1 MEPLTMTAAIAFAI
15 ELAIHA
21 TKMVAN
27 ETTKTLGKKISDTLL
42 QKTGDF
48 LNALRKESPDTVTAI
63 EKAPEQ
69 PLDYGKAVLET
80 EAAAKANPEVA
91 QRMQELVAMVETE
104 PLLKDLVDSIK
115 SQTQQTTVIN
125 SQKLADE
132 IKNVL
137 QGNTFNGPVTF

>member
-1 MEPLTMTAAIAFAI
+1 MEPFTTAAIAI
-15 ELAIHA
+15 GSVVA
-21 TKMVAN
+21 TKAL
-27 ETTKTLGKKISDTLL
+27 E
-42 QKTGDF
+42 KTGEKVGETLWQQTGNF
-48 LNALRKESPDTVTAI
+48 LNSLRHESPDTVTAI

-104 PLLKDLVDSIK
+104 PLLKDLVNSIK

-125 SQKLADE
+125 SQKLAE
-132 IKNVL
+132 QIKNVF
-137 QGNTFNGPVTF
+137 QGNTFTGPVTF

>member
-1 MEPLTMTAAIAFAI
+1 MEPFTTAAIAI
-15 ELAIHA
+15 GSVVA
-21 TKMVAN
+21 TKAL
-27 ETTKTLGKKISDTLL
+27 E
-42 QKTGDF
+42 KTGEKVAETLWQQTGNF
-48 LNALRKESPDTVTAI
+48 LNSLRNESPDTVTAI

-104 PLLKDLVDSIK
+104 PLLKELVNSIK

-132 IKNVL
+132 IKNVF
-137 QGNTFNGPVTF
+137 QGNTIIGGTF

>member
-1 MEPLTMTAAIAFAI
+1 MEPFTTAAIAI
-15 ELAIHA
+15 GSVVA
-21 TKMVAN
+21 TKAL
-27 ETTKTLGKKISDTLL
+27 E
-42 QKTGDF
+42 KTGEKVAETLWQQTGNF
-48 LNALRKESPDTVTAI
+48 LNSLRNESPDTVTAI

-104 PLLKDLVDSIK
+104 PLLKELVNSIK

-125 SQKLADE
+125 SQKLAE
-132 IKNVL
+132 QIKNVF
-137 QGNTFNGPVTF
+137 QGNTFTGPVTF

>member
-1 MEPLTMTAAIAFAI
+1 MEPFTTAAIAI
-15 ELAIHA
+15 GSVVA
-21 TKMVAN
+21 TKAL
-27 ETTKTLGKKISDTLL
+27 E
-42 QKTGDF
+42 KTGEKVGEILWQQTGNF
-48 LNALRKESPDTVTAI
+48 LNSLKKESPDTVTAI

-104 PLLKDLVDSIK
+104 PLLKDLVNSIK

-125 SQKLADE
+125 SQKLAE
-132 IKNVL
+132 QIKNVF

>member
-1 MEPLTMTAAIAFAI
+1 MEPFTTAAIAI
-15 ELAIHA
+15 GSVVA
-21 TKMVAN
+21 TKAL
-27 ETTKTLGKKISDTLL
+27 E
-42 QKTGDF
+42 KTGEKVGETLWQQTGNF
-48 LNALRKESPDTVTAI
+48 LNSLRNESPDTVTAI

-69 PLDYGKAVLET
+69 PLDYGKAMLET

-104 PLLKDLVDSIK
+104 PLLKDLVNSIK

-125 SQKLADE
+125 SQKLAE
-132 IKNVL
+132 QIKNVL

>member
-1 MEPLTMTAAIAFAI
+1 MEAFTTAAIAI
-15 ELAIHA
+15 GSVVA
-21 TKMVAN
+21 TKAL
-27 ETTKTLGKKISDTLL
+27 E
-42 QKTGDF
+42 KTGEKVGETLWQQTGNF
-48 LNALRKESPDTVTAI
+48 LNSLRNESPDTVTAI

-69 PLDYGKAVLET
+69 PLDYGKAVLEI

-104 PLLKDLVDSIK
+104 PLLKDLVNSIK

-132 IKNVL
+132 IKNVF
-137 QGNTFNGPVTF
+137 QGNTIIGGTF

>member
-1 MEPLTMTAAIAFAI
+1 MEPFTTAAIAI
-15 ELAIHA
+15 GSVVA
-21 TKMVAN
+21 TKAL
-27 ETTKTLGKKISDTLL
+27 E
-42 QKTGDF
+42 KTGEKVGETLWQQTGNF
-48 LNALRKESPDTVTAI
+48 LNSLRNESPDTVTAI

-104 PLLKDLVDSIK
+104 PLLKDLVNSIK

-125 SQKLADE
+125 SQKLAE
-132 IKNVL
+132 QIKNVF
-137 QGNTFNGPVTF
+137 QGNTFTGPVTF

>member
-1 MEPLTMTAAIAFAI
+1 MEPFTTAAIAI
-15 ELAIHA
+15 GSVVA
-21 TKMVAN
+21 TKALEKTGEKVG
-27 ETTKTLGKKISDTLL
+27 ETLW
-42 QKTGDF
+42 QQTGDF
-48 LNALRKESPDTVTAI
+48 LNSLKKESPDTVTAI

-104 PLLKDLVDSIK
+104 PLLKDLVNSIK

-125 SQKLADE
+125 SQKLAE
-132 IKNVL
+132 QIKNVF
-137 QGNTFNGPVTF
+137 QGNTFTGPVTF

>member
-1 MEPLTMTAAIAFAI
+1 MEPFTTAAIAI
-15 ELAIHA
+15 GSVVA
-21 TKMVAN
+21 TKAL
-27 ETTKTLGKKISDTLL
+27 E
-42 QKTGDF
+42 KTGEKVGETLWQQTGNF
-48 LNALRKESPDTVTAI
+48 LNSLRNESPDTVTAI

>member
-1 MEPLTMTAAIAFAI
+1 MEPFTTAAIAI
-15 ELAIHA
+15 GSVVA
-21 TKMVAN
+21 TKAL
-27 ETTKTLGKKISDTLL
+27 E
-42 QKTGDF
+42 KTGEKVGETLWQQTGNF
-48 LNALRKESPDTVTAI
+48 LNSLRNESPDTVTAI

-104 PLLKDLVDSIK
+104 PLLKDLVNSIK

-132 IKNVL
+132 IKNVF
-137 QGNTFNGPVTF
+137 QGNTIIGGTF

>member
-1 MEPLTMTAAIAFAI
+1 MEPFTTAAIAI
-15 ELAIHA
+15 GSVVA
-21 TKMVAN
+21 TKAL
-27 ETTKTLGKKISDTLL
+27 E
-42 QKTGDF
+42 KTGEKIGETLWQQTGNF
-48 LNALRKESPDTVTAI
+48 LNSLRKELPDTVTAI

-80 EAAAKANPEVA
+80 EAAAKANPELA

-104 PLLKDLVDSIK
+104 PLLKDLVNSIK

-125 SQKLADE
+125 SQKLAE
-132 IKNVL
+132 QIKNVL

>member
-1 MEPLTMTAAIAFAI
+1 MEPFTTAAIAI
-15 ELAIHA
+15 GSVVA
-21 TKMVAN
+21 TKAL
-27 ETTKTLGKKISDTLL
+27 E
-42 QKTGDF
+42 KTGEKVGETLWQQTGNF
-48 LNALRKESPDTVTAI
+48 LNSLRNESPDTVTAI

-104 PLLKDLVDSIK
+104 PLLKDLVNSIK

-125 SQKLADE
+125 SQKLAE
-132 IKNVL
+132 QIKNVF

>member
-1 MEPLTMTAAIAFAI
+1 
-15 ELAIHA
+15 
-21 TKMVAN
+21 MVAN

-69 PLDYGKAVLET
+69 PLDYGKAVLEI
-80 EAAAKANPEVA
+80 EAVAKANPEVA
-91 QRMQELVAMVETE
+91 LKMQELVAIVETE
-104 PLLKDLVDSIK
+104 PSLKDLIQSY
-115 SQTQQTTVIN
+115 TQQPTVVN

-132 IKNVL
+132 IKNVF
-137 QGNTFNGPVTF
+137 QGNTIIGGTF